1 MRHTFTAEGTLLQ
14 PESHIR
20 LHLTAQALAEG
31 LLPILAAR
39 PLLLA
44 LPLLLLQGAGRFPL
58 PHLPVLQRPHLLL
71 HHTLRGQSSTHG
83 PDQFRVP

>member
-1 MRHTFTAEGTLLQ
+1 
-14 PESHIR
+14 
-20 LHLTAQALAEG
+20 
-31 LLPILAAR
+31 
-39 PLLLA
+39 